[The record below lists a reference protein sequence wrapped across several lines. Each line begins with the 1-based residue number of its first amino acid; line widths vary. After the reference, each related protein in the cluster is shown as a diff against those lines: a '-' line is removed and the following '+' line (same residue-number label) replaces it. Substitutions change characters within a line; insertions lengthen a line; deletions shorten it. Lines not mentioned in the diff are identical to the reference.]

1 MGCGFFIVIFS
12 PPKNGGDYREI
23 RAAAIGATEEVVAAV
38 LMLGT
43 CEINSL
49 FWDIFLP

>member
-1 MGCGFFIVIFS
+1 MGFSLLFFS
-12 PPKNGGDYREI
+12 PSKIGGDYREI
-23 RAAAIGATEEVVAAV
+23 DAGAIGATEEVVAAV

-43 CEINSL
+43 CEINTL